1 MNEKIK
7 QDLILAMKSKEE
19 LKLSTIRLLK
29 GAVELE
35 EKKLKRVLED
45 IEIIDVVSRQIKQR
59 KESIVEFAK
68 ANRIETVNTLN
79 KEIEIL
85 MNYLPEQITNE
96 ELENIINDTIKEVNA
111 VSEKDFGIVMKTL
124 MPKIKGKADSKMVS
138 ELLKSKLS

>member
-45 IEIIDVVSRQIKQR
+45 IEIIDVVSKQIKQR
-59 KESIVEFAK
+59 KESIEEFAK
-68 ANRIETVNTLN
+68 ANRMDTVNTLN
-79 KEIEIL
+79 KEVDIL
-85 MNYLPEQITNE
+85 MKYLPKQITKE
-96 ELENIINDTIKEVNA
+96 ELEKIIDDSIKEVKA
-111 VSEKDFGIVMKTL
+111 VSSKDFGIVMKSL
-124 MPKIKGKADSKMVS
+124 MPKIKGKADSKEAS

>member
-85 MNYLPEQITNE
+85 MNYLPEQISNE